1 MAQFRSVLETMALGI
16 GLSSST
22 AHVADDTLQDK
33 TTERHCG
40 IDNNGTVL
48 DL

>member
-1 MAQFRSVLETMALGI
+1 MAQFRSVLETMALEI

-22 AHVADDTLQDK
+22 AHVADDTLQDEA
-33 TTERHCG
+33 TERHGG